1 MNLITASRAAGSRL
15 NKNDRGETGMRVGF
29 VGLGSMGGDQVKCL
43 AASGFDLTVF
53 DVYAPSME
61 VFSGAAR
68 LAGSVAEV
76 GQDADLVGVCVR
88 DEKQVRDTLE
98 GQSGLIANMKRGS
111 IILIHSTLNPDTV
124 HDLGRQAG
132 ERGIDLI
139 DAAVSRTEHNK
150 PGPFVYVMA
159 GGDEAVLNRAR
170 PVLEAYATGI
180 LHAGSLGAG
189 MAVKIANNLFTWVS
203 IVTASQAF
211 RLAAAS
217 GVNPDAL
224 VAVMTGNGNLT
235 PTLKGFAAGMLS
247 RERNTAF
254 DDFMESQA
262 GIGEKDLSL
271 AIEFAEASGVTV
283 PVAEAARDGMRAA
296 MTRK

>member
-1 MNLITASRAAGSRL
+1 MH
-15 NKNDRGETGMRVGF
+15 VGF
-29 VGLGSMGGDQVKCL
+29 IGLGSMGGDQVKCL
-43 AASGFDLTVF
+43 AAGGFDLTVY

-61 VFSGAAR
+61 VFSGSAR
-68 LAGSVAEV
+68 LAASVAEV
-76 GQDADLVGVCVR
+76 GQYADLVGVCVR
-88 DEKQVRDTLE
+88 DEKQVRETLE

-111 IILIHSTLNPDTV
+111 IILIHSTLNPDAV

-150 PGPFVYVMA
+150 PGPFVFVMA
-159 GGDEAVLNRAR
+159 GGDEAVLNRAK
-170 PVLEAYATGI
+170 PVLEAYATDI
-180 LHAGSLGAG
+180 LYAGSLGAG

-224 VAVMTGNGNLT
+224 RAVMTRNGNLT
-235 PTLKGFAAGMLS
+235 PTLKGFTAGLS
-247 RERNTAF
+247 GVGREA
-254 DDFMESQA
+254 FMESQA

-271 AIEFAEASGVTV
+271 AIEFAEAVGVTV
-283 PVAEAARDGMRAA
+283 PVAEAARIGVRAA
-296 MTRK
+296 MTGK